1 MAKSKKKDKN
11 KDVKAKFFYS
21 VSLNK
26 NKYDSLV
33 AYAELA
39 KDVRNFAS
47 EYICNN
53 DDLKIGIFLGTY
65 KETDLKTE
73 LKNYRK
79 EFKGILG
86 TDELIDISATTFQ
99 NCCKEVYIRYQVY
112 LQNELTKKLDNY
124 NSIRKYLSFLIKYYK
139 GDLNEL
145 TNLISQEKIKTF
157 LNEKTKKEEFTEK
170 AIFYQNLEKFL
181 FNKTRYKV
189 DKILKMV
196 ENLRKRLIKNIT
208 LINFKS
214 LTFQDLN
221 VLSINHEK
229 GRTGNIIDVLE
240 ENSNKAIINLN
251 LAGYKQIIIPTKFS
265 KKYHGNLDYYNGKS
279 FKMNSYGN
287 IGKRVMYTIKFL
299 KDRKVKII
307 LFQETEK
314 LNYVYDSN
322 RSNILGVDVNTSS
335 NLFSLSNGVQI
346 PYDEKIINQAARLN
360 KTISHKQTNKSV
372 SEKNVDEVNK
382 VYSKKIRRRID
393 KMVRRAEYYQNYKSH
408 ELIEYMKDNSFNYL
422 VMEDLDIK
430 SSKTKTKK
438 NINNIKINYNDVAKT
453 LRICNLKNV
462 LERLC
467 KKANF
472 NFAKVNPAY
481 TSQVCPVCGNIDK
494 KNRNH
499 RMFLCTKCHHS
510 DDADI
515 NAAKNIKNRITNPML
530 KLNLIRFDNE
540 NQIYIGSKHKYKS
553 FYEEVYKN
561 MNTIKPYKIK

>member
-11 KDVKAKFFYS
+11 KVVKAKFFYS
-21 VSLNK
+21 ISLNK

-47 EYICNN
+47 EYIYNN
-53 DDLKIGIFLGTY
+53 NDLKIGILLNTY
-65 KETDLKTE
+65 TDIDLKKE
-73 LKNYRK
+73 LNNYRK
-79 EFKGILG
+79 QFKGILG
-86 TDELIDISATTFQ
+86 TDEQIDISSTTFQ
-99 NCCKEVYIRYQVY
+99 NCCKEVHIRYQVY
-112 LQNELTKKLDNY
+112 LQNELTKKLENY
-124 NSIRKYLSFLIKYYK
+124 NSIRKYISFLIKYYK

-145 TNLISQEKIKTF
+145 TNLISQEKIKTS
-157 LNEKTKKEEFTEK
+157 LNKKTNKKDFTEK
-170 AIFYQNLEKFL
+170 ALFYQDLEKFL
-181 FNKTRYKV
+181 FNKTRYSV

-196 ENLRKRLIKNIT
+196 ENLRQRLIKNIT

-221 VLSINHEK
+221 VSSINHEK
-229 GRTGNIIDVLE
+229 GRTGNIIDILE
-240 ENSNKAIINLN
+240 ENSNKAIIKIN
-251 LAGYKQIIIPTKFS
+251 LAGYKQIIIPTKFN
-265 KKYHGNLDYYNGKS
+265 KKYHGNLDCYNGVLY
-279 FKMNSYGN
+279 KMNSYGTM
-287 IGKRVMYTIKFL
+287 GKRVTYTIKFL

-314 LNYVYDSN
+314 QNYAYDDN
-322 RSNILGVDVNTSS
+322 RNNILGVDVNTSS

-346 PYDEKIINQAARLN
+346 PYDEKIINQAAKLN

-408 ELIEYMKDNSFNYL
+408 ELIEYMKNNNFNYL

-430 SSKTKTKK
+430 SKKTKAKK
-438 NINNIKINYNDVAKT
+438 NANNVKINYNDVAQI
-453 LRICNLKNV
+453 LRINNLKNV

-467 KKANF
+467 KKENF

-481 TSQVCPVCGNIDK
+481 TSQTCSVCGNIDK

-499 RMFLCTKCHHS
+499 RMFLCINCHHS

-540 NQIYIGSKHKYKS
+540 NQIHIGSKHKNKS

-561 MNTIKPYKIK
+561 MNTTKPFKI

>member
-1 MAKSKKKDKN
+1 MKKNKKKNAN

-21 VSLNK
+21 ISLNK

-39 KDVRNFAS
+39 KDIRNFVS
-47 EYICNN
+47 EYIYKNN
-53 DDLKIGIFLGTY
+53 DLKIGILLNTY
-65 KETDLKTE
+65 SSINLQKE

-79 EFKGILG
+79 QFKGILG
-86 TDELIDISATTFQ
+86 TNEQFDISATTFQ
-99 NCCKEVYIRYQVY
+99 SCCKEVHIRYQTY
-112 LQNELTKKLDNY
+112 LQNELTKKLENY

-139 GDLNEL
+139 GDLSEL
-145 TNLISQEKIKTF
+145 TNLISQEKIKTS
-157 LNEKTKKEEFTEK
+157 LNEETNKEEFTQK

-181 FNKTRYKV
+181 FNKSRYNV

-196 ENLRKRLIKNIT
+196 ENLRQRLIKNIT
-208 LINFKS
+208 LINSKS

-221 VLSINHEK
+221 VLSINHKK
-229 GRTGNIIDVLE
+229 GNTGNIIDILK
-240 ENSNKAIINLN
+240 ENSNKAIIKIN

-265 KKYHGNLDYYNGKS
+265 KKYHGNLDCYNGKPY
-279 FKMNSYGN
+279 KMNNKGTM
-287 IGKRVMYTIKFL
+287 GKRVTYTIKFL

-307 LFQETEK
+307 LFQETKES
-314 LNYVYDSN
+314 NYIYDNNKSN
-322 RSNILGVDVNTSS
+322 VLGIDVNTSS
-335 NLFSLSNGVQI
+335 NLFSLSNGMQI
-346 PYDEKIINQAARLN
+346 SYDEKIINQAAKLN
-360 KTISHKQTNKSV
+360 KIISYKQANKSV
-372 SEKNVDEVNK
+372 TEKNVDEVNK

-393 KMVRRAEYYQNYKSH
+393 KMVRRTEYYQNYKSH
-408 ELIEYMKDNSFNYL
+408 ELIEYMKNNNFNYL
-422 VMEDLDIK
+422 VMEDLDIRFN
-430 SSKTKTKK
+430 KTKTKK
-438 NINNIKINYNDVAKT
+438 NVNNVKINYNDVART

-467 KKANF
+467 KKENF

-499 RMFLCTKCHHS
+499 RMFLCTNCHHS

-515 NAAKNIKNRITNPML
+515 NAAKNIKNRIVNPML

-540 NQIYIGSKHKYKS
+540 KQIHIGSKHRNKS
-553 FYEEVYKN
+553 FYQEVYKN
-561 MNTIKPYKIK
+561 MNVIKPYKIK